1 MMAQW
6 GAWFGQL
13 GAAIVDAGNPV
24 GQSSTVHSDGSV
36 TGDGG
41 RARGIAS
48 PWVLAARPWHPK
60 RRDGGP
66 TYATHRARIR

>member
-41 RARGIAS
+41 SNPTSGYT
-48 PWVLAARPWHPK
+48 LAVCL
-60 RRDGGP
+60 
-66 TYATHRARIR
+66 T